1 MCSAKS
7 FAGLWRTSNKYK
19 LCPTKITLLALSA
32 FVCTNA
38 LVRGC
43 GLNEN
48 RKYAP
53 HSAKRGASG
62 CCAPY
67 LPPLGRACEA
77 DPVGGRGTLWSS
89 NHQPKAG
96 CARGH
101 RIPPLFLS
109 IYRGHRVPPLFSFHF
124 LFIFRYDICPWVH
137 PGSQERP
144 IADTRPATG
153 RRDTQSKPLSPFSTT
168 DSTRSMAATG
178 VPWGPVKVQPKVSWQ
193 DNNSRRDQSATT

>member
-96 CARGH
+96 WLRGH
-101 RIPPLFLS
+101 RIPFVSFHLPRTPRPPFVFFPFPFHFSVRHMPLGSPWVPRTPYCRYRQQDVVTPKANLFL
-109 IYRGHRVPPLFSFHF
+109 HFQPP
-124 LFIFRYDICPWVH
+124 IPQDPW
-137 PGSQERP
+137 P
-144 IADTRPATG
+144 
-153 RRDTQSKPLSPFSTT
+153 RRESL
-168 DSTRSMAATG
+168 G
-178 VPWGPVKVQPKVSWQ
+178 VL
-193 DNNSRRDQSATT
+193 